1 MRLIDNSNDNMNDR
15 ETRPV
20 LLVSS
25 CCSGPRRPIQHVF
38 IVDFAILSVAN
49 DTVHQTKQCL
59 RKDEGKW
66 HRRNRRR
73 FLPSWRCRRCR
84 NFRML
89 ECEVVASWNSWERR
103 RERREIDR
111 EGNAR
116 QRSASGNDVTPTKEE
131 RDHGVCRFCRR
142 GRRGERRRVYGSG
155 RRLVAVPWQAILPR
169 QRRWYD

>member
-89 ECEVVASWNSWERR
+89 ECEVVVASWNSWKRR
-103 RERREIDR
+103 VEESSEATRDR
-111 EGNAR
+111 SRR
-116 QRSASGNDVTPTKEE
+116 QRKQRAE
-131 RDHGVCRFCRR
+131 RQRRDADERGAGPHGVCRFILQA
-142 GRRGERRRVYGSG
+142 GPHWRRVT
-155 RRLVAVPWQAILPR
+155 PE
-169 QRRWYD
+169 